1 MIAEARHNPATRYTK
16 GDGSIDTLA
25 AQWIPPFH
33 LYHFGPCRFPST
45 GDAGLT
51 VAGCSF

>member
-1 MIAEARHNPATRYTK
+1 VPRPPRSVRGASLTK
-16 GDGSIDTLA
+16 AVRSIDTLA
-25 AQWIPPFH
+25 AQWIPAFH
-33 LYHFGPCRFPST
+33 LYQSGPCRFPSI